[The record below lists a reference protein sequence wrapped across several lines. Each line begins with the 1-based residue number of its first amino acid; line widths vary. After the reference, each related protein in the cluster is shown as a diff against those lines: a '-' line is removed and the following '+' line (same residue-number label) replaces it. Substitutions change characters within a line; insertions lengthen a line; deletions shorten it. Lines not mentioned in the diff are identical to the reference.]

1 MTYIEQLAQQIIK
14 DRVVIKCESREH
26 GAEIVKAFKERGFPI
41 INSCPVNNYYGIFD
55 KNYPEH
61 CFQLETTQEYNCTIL
76 TIPEFIARYPLEPRE
91 IVGWKSKEEFRNHLI
106 KLFGSILVYNES
118 ESPCIDLKSD
128 SPFIELMRNLSCLE
142 LWFNPVYKE
151 VEIPP
156 KGTPVLDSDGRIYIS
171 KGETVGNE
179 LYVCDSIHD
188 LCTNK
193 FEARLS
199 TWTVY
204 KGGEQ

>member
-156 KGTPVLDSDGRIYIS
+156 KGTPVFDEWKNIWIS
-171 KGETVGNE
+171 KGEIKNMKLKVCRCLSSMHIDHLGNE
-179 LYVCDSIHD
+179 L
-188 LCTNK
+188 CTWK
-193 FEARLS
+193 
-199 TWTVY
+199 VY